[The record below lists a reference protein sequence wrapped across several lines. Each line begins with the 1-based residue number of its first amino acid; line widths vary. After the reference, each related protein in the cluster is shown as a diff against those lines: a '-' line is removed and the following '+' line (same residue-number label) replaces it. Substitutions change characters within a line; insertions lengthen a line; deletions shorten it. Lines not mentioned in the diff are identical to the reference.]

1 MSEKKEQQ
9 PQQSGKATDF
19 KTVAT
24 NRKASHD
31 YFLLEKIEA
40 GIALMGCEVKS
51 IREGLVSL
59 NEAYADVSNGEVWLH
74 SLHIQPY
81 QHSRNETY
89 QPARQRRLLL
99 HKEQIARLFAKVTVK
114 GHSLIP
120 VRVYLTRGKVKVE
133 LALAKGKNVIDKRET
148 LKRKTSD
155 REARRAVANRG
166 KD

>member
-1 MSEKKEQQ
+1 MSEKNKPAPPGKE
-9 PQQSGKATDF
+9 TDF

-51 IREGLVSL
+51 VREGLVSL
-59 NEAYADVSNGEVWLH
+59 NEAYADVKNHEVWLH

-81 QHSRNETY
+81 QHSRNDTY
-89 QPARQRRLLL
+89 QPARPRRLLL
-99 HKEQIARLFAKVTVK
+99 HREQIARLFAKVTVK

-120 VRVYLTRGKVKVE
+120 TRVYLTRGKVKVE
-133 LALAKGKNVIDKRET
+133 LALAKGKNTVDKRDT
-148 LKRKTSD
+148 LRKKTSD
-155 REARRAVANRG
+155 REARRAMSGRE
-166 KD
+166 